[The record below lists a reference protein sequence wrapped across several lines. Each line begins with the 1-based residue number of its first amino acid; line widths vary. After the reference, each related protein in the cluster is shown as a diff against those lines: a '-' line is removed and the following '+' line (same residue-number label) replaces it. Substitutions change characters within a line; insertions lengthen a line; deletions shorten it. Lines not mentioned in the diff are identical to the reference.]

1 MMNVLGCLDVPT
13 DGAYRLDG
21 VDVGTLSDNALAD
34 LRNEKLGF
42 VFQAFNLIP
51 RTSAVRNV
59 ELPLVYAGR
68 NSRRARAEAALER
81 VGLGDRMHHLPAE
94 LSGGQQQRVA
104 IARAIVTDPVMVLAD
119 ERTGN
124 LDSHATVEVMKLLVE
139 LNKAGRTVVLITHED
154 DVAQFTRRVVTLRDG
169 RVVDDRAP
177 RRRAAVA

>member
-1 MMNVLGCLDVPT
+1 
-13 DGAYRLDG
+13 
-21 VDVGTLSDNALAD
+21 
-34 LRNEKLGF
+34 
-42 VFQAFNLIP
+42 
-51 RTSAVRNV
+51 
-59 ELPLVYAGR
+59 
-68 NSRRARAEAALER
+68 
-81 VGLGDRMHHLPAE
+81 
-94 LSGGQQQRVA
+94 VA

-119 ERTGN
+119 EPTGN